1 MRFDQ
6 IFWIY
11 CWDIEL
17 ITHALREGRG
27 LFVNNLIFI
36 HFTKIFGVDYGAQK
50 IRTTLFCYMHPLQDQ
65 EGTQTPSLKPNR
77 HRGLLGPYCKGY

>member
-27 LFVNNLIFI
+27 YSSII
-36 HFTKIFGVDYGAQK
+36 
-50 IRTTLFCYMHPLQDQ
+50 
-65 EGTQTPSLKPNR
+65 
-77 HRGLLGPYCKGY
+77 